1 MECSFCGTKI
11 PRGTETIFVTKR
23 GKALYFCTSKCE
35 KNLLKLERKERDVKW
50 TNLYRQEKVIRTKY
64 ATIAPKEAIELKKD
78 ADLKEVA
85 KDMKEVKPVKAE
97 KKKIEAEAPKK
108 EKKAPAKKAP
118 AKKAG
123 GKK

>member
-35 KNLLKLERKERDVKW
+35 RNMLKLERKERDVKW
-50 TNLYRQEKVIRTKY
+50 TNLYRQEKAIRTKY
-64 ATIAPKEAIELKKD
+64 ATIAPKEAVELKKE
-78 ADLKEVA
+78 ADLKEVV

-97 KKKIEAEAPKK
+97 KKKVEAAAPKK
-108 EKKAPAKKAP
+108 APTKKAP

>member
-1 MECSFCGTKI
+1 MECTFCGTKI

-23 GKALYFCTSKCE
+23 GKALYFCSSKCE
-35 KNLLKLERKERDVKW
+35 RNMLKLERKERDIKW

-64 ATIAPKEAIELKKD
+64 ATIAPKEAVELKKE

-85 KDMKEVKPVKAE
+85 KDMKEVK
-97 KKKIEAEAPKK
+97 AEAPVK
-108 EKKAPAKKAP
+108 KKAEATKKAAKKAP